1 MLRPPYAHQ
10 LLIALLTGALV
21 ASAAPARAQMSG
33 PCFDDSVETPEGYG
47 PTDISAVTGN
57 GGLSVAENE
66 AATITVLKWPSPSFY
81 DQIKYRTTDRAEPR
95 FGALPNE
102 GAFLGLAWRRSPDR
116 DWDFAWLRNWSS
128 TQHFADD
135 DNDEIVT
142 TFRRRS
148 VGLTVTVRDVVASTN
163 DHLYRHVTVTRSA
176 DSPARR
182 VRVISLANF
191 NPVFSKTAQSPTDDW
206 CTEEENDDGA
216 TYVKGPDAIVAMRS
230 GTDASTGEESG
241 AALAMGFTTKS
252 NGHQIGPDTFAGADP
267 GDSQSA
273 YEDSADGDLTGR
285 NQATGQV
292 DSALADDL
300 DLRSRRSGSTTAII
314 TAAFTRNEAIS
325 ALRAAR
331 TASAAKIR
339 LAKNKWWRAWLRN
352 GVLPKEAPGAV
363 VRLAK
368 RSLITLR
375 QVTDLQRSMVVAS
388 IATQAPYGVDWIRNG
403 LYINRALQRAGHPDI
418 VEDHNVRYGQLQATA
433 ANPPQGQPA
442 TPAGNWA
449 HNYYADGVAGG
460 PLPYTIDQTGY
471 GIWTLWDHYA
481 QSQDREYLVRAS
493 VYEAIQRAAHYLSDP
508 PPFGCIDP
516 TTNLQCAANEGENEA
531 LTITLV
537 GAQAVWAGLDAAAS
551 AAVVKGG
558 DVAVDNAA
566 KWEDRRDE
574 LAGAIEANFFD
585 EECSCYTQ
593 DYEVGGAF
601 LWPVGYLPY
610 GSAEADA
617 QAAVNYQHMAG
628 VLSGEVTVGRYE
640 AKMLL
645 GNAFAWTGSD
655 QMAKVRRG
663 LLWVARVPTTERTD
677 LLGEAWMVYPPE
689 GGRVTTM
696 VSQPHAPSH
705 AMFYLAALKTWG
717 AEPYSFD

>member
-1 MLRPPYAHQ
+1 MPSPRSVHH
-10 LLIALLTGALV
+10 LLIALLTGALL
-21 ASAAPARAQMSG
+21 ASAAPARAQTSG
-33 PCFDDSVETPEGYG
+33 ACFDQNAATPEGYG

-102 GAFLGLAWRRSPDR
+102 GAFLGLAWRRAPDQ
-116 DWDFAWLRNWSS
+116 DWDFAWLRSWSS
-128 TQHFADD
+128 TQRFADD

-148 VGLTVTVRDVVASTN
+148 VGLTVIVRDVVAGTN
-163 DHLYRHVTVTRSA
+163 DHLYRHVTVTRSG
-176 DSPARR
+176 DSSARR
-182 VRVISLANF
+182 VRVISFANF

-206 CTEEENDDGA
+206 CTEEDNDDGA
-216 TYVKGPDAIVAMRS
+216 TFVTGADAVVAVRS
-230 GTDASTGEESG
+230 GTDASSGADSG
-241 AALAMGFTTKS
+241 AALAMGFATES
-252 NGHQIGPDTFAGADP
+252 NGHQVGPDTFAGADA

-273 YEDSADGDLTGR
+273 YADSADGQLTG
-285 NQATGQV
+285 NNEATGQV
-292 DSALADDL
+292 DSAVADDL

-314 TAAFTRNEAIS
+314 TAAFTRREVVS
-325 ALRAAR
+325 ALRHARSRPAAE
-331 TASAAKIR
+331 IR
-339 LAKNKWWRAWLRN
+339 RAKNRWWRAWLRT
-352 GVLPKEAPGAV
+352 GVLPKGAPDAV

-375 QVTDLQRSMVVAS
+375 QVTDVQRSMVVAS
-388 IATQAPYGVDWIRNG
+388 IATQAPYGLDWIRNG
-403 LYINRALQRAGHPDI
+403 LYVNRALHRAGHPDI
-418 VEDHNVRYGQLQATA
+418 VEDHSVRYGQLQSTA

-460 PLPYTIDQTGY
+460 PLSYTIDQTGY
-471 GIWTLWDHYA
+471 GIWTLWDHYD
-481 QSQDREYLVRAS
+481 QTEDFDYLKLES
-493 VYEAIQRAAHYLSDP
+493 IYGKIQRAAHYLSDP
-508 PPFGCIDP
+508 PPLGCIDP
-516 TTNLQCAANEGENEA
+516 ATNLQCAANEGDNEA

-551 AAVVKGG
+551 AALARGG
-558 DVAVDNAA
+558 ADAEENAG
-566 KWEDRRDE
+566 KWGGRRDE
-574 LAGAIEANFFD
+574 LAGAIDANFFIA
-585 EECSCYTQ
+585 ECSCYTQ

-610 GSAEADA
+610 GSAESDA

-640 AKMLL
+640 SKMLL
-645 GNAFAWTGSD
+645 GNAFAWAGSD
-655 QMAKVRRG
+655 QLAKVRRG

-717 AEPYSFD
+717 AAPYSFD

>member
-1 MLRPPYAHQ
+1 MLRPRYTH
-10 LLIALLTGALV
+10 LLIALVTGALV

-33 PCFDDSVETPEGYG
+33 PCFDDSEETPEGYG

-95 FGALPNE
+95 LGALPNE
-102 GAFLGLAWRRSPDR
+102 GAFLGIAWRRSPKK
-116 DWDFAWLRNWSS
+116 DWDFAWLRNWRS
-128 TQHFADD
+128 TQRFADD

-142 TFRRRS
+142 TFRRRR

-163 DHLYRHVTVTRSA
+163 DHLYRHVKVTRSA
-176 DSPARR
+176 DSRARR
-182 VRVISLANF
+182 VRVISFANF

-206 CTEEENDDGA
+206 CSEEDNDDGA
-216 TYVKGPDAIVAMRS
+216 TYVRGADAIVAVRS
-230 GTDASTGEESG
+230 GTDASTGDGSG
-241 AALAMGFTTKS
+241 AALAMGFDAKS
-252 NGHQIGPDTFAGADP
+252 TGHQVGPDTFAGAEP
-267 GDSQSA
+267 GESESA
-273 YEDSADGDLTGR
+273 YEDSADGELNGR
-285 NQATGQV
+285 NQAVGQV

-300 DLRSRRSGSTTAII
+300 DLRSRRTRSTTAII
-314 TAAFTRNEAIS
+314 VAAFTRNEAVS
-325 ALRAAR
+325 ALREAR
-331 TASAAKIR
+331 MTSPAQIR
-339 LAKNKWWRAWLRN
+339 RAKNKWWRSWLRTAA
-352 GVLPKEAPGAV
+352 LPKGAPGAV
-363 VRLAK
+363 VGLAK

-375 QVTDLQRSMVVAS
+375 QVTDAQRSMVVAS

-403 LYINRALQRAGHPDI
+403 LYINRALHRAGHPDI
-418 VEDHNVRYGQLQATA
+418 VAAHSVRYGQLQSTA
-433 ANPPQGQPA
+433 ADPPQGQPA

-471 GIWTLWDHYA
+471 GIWTLWDHYD
-481 QSQDREYLVRAS
+481 QTEDRDYLVRES
-493 VYEAIQRAAHYLSDP
+493 IYGKIQRAAHYLSDP
-508 PPFGCIDP
+508 PPLGCIDP
-516 TTNLQCAANEGENEA
+516 ATNLQCAANEGENET

-551 AAVVKGG
+551 AALVRGG
-558 DVAVDNAA
+558 ADAEANAG

-574 LAGAIEANFFD
+574 LAGAIDANFFD
-585 EECSCYTQ
+585 AECNCYTQ
-593 DYEVGGAF
+593 DYEVGGPF

-610 GSAEADA
+610 GSAEADS

-640 AKMLL
+640 SKMLL
-645 GNAFAWTGSD
+645 GNAFAWAGTA

-689 GGRVTTM
+689 DGRVTTM

-717 AEPYSFD
+717 AERYSFD